1 MGPLRLFPLLSAVL
15 AATVLT
21 GCGSSDPASS
31 SASSGSSG
39 SSGSSAVSKAPGS
52 SAADGDF
59 PRTVAHEQGSTPLKA
74 APKRIAAISTGQLDD
89 LLTLGVVPVATT
101 RADYAGLVPDYLR
114 TAFPGQ
120 AEALGS
126 MTDIGT
132 RTSPN
137 LEKLAAAKPDLILV
151 NSTQGALYP
160 SLAAIAP
167 TVVTKGRGV
176 NWKKDLLTVADAVG
190 RRERARTLLTRFE
203 KDAADQGEK
212 LGGEHTALSM
222 VRFNPDRVRM
232 FGKKSFTGTIAD
244 DMGLGRPESQR
255 FDDISQDLSGERI
268 PRMDGDWIFYSVQG
282 RPGKTDAATYL
293 SNPLWKKLGAVRGGH
308 IVKVDDDPW
317 YLNAGP
323 TAARVV
329 LRDITEHLGR

>member
-1 MGPLRLFPLLSAVL
+1 MRPHRLFPLLSAAL
-15 AATVLT
+15 AVTVLT
-21 GCGSSDPASS
+21 GCGSSGAASS
-31 SASSGSSG
+31 STSSKTPESR
-39 SSGSSAVSKAPGS
+39 AV
-52 SAADGDF
+52 DGAF
-59 PRTVAHEQGSTPLKA
+59 PRTVAHAQGSTPLKA
-74 APKRIAAISTGQLDD
+74 EPKRIAAISTGQLDD

-101 RADYAGLVPDYLR
+101 RADYAGLVPTYLR
-114 TAFPGQ
+114 TAFPRQ
-120 AEALGS
+120 AKALGA

-137 LEKLAAAKPDLILV
+137 MEKLAAAKPDLILV
-151 NSTQGALYP
+151 NSTQGNLYATL
-160 SLAAIAP
+160 SAIAP

-190 RRERARTLLTRFE
+190 KHERARTLLTRFE

-212 LGGEHTALSM
+212 LGGEHTELSM

-244 DMGLGRPESQR
+244 DMGLGRPKSQR

-268 PRMDGDWIFYSVQG
+268 PQMDGDWIFYSVQG

-293 SNPLWKKLGAVRGGH
+293 SNPLWKKLGAVRAGH
-308 IVKVDDDPW
+308 TVKVDDDPW

-329 LRDITEHLGR
+329 LRDITEHIGR

>member
-1 MGPLRLFPLLSAVL
+1 MRPHRLFPLLSAAL
-15 AATVLT
+15 AVTVLT
-21 GCGSSDPASS
+21 GCGSSDAASS
-31 SASSGSSG
+31 STS
-39 SSGSSAVSKAPGS
+39 SKAPES
-52 SAADGDF
+52 RAADGAF
-59 PRTVAHEQGSTPLKA
+59 PRTVAHAQGGTPLKA
-74 APKRIAAISTGQLDD
+74 EPKRIAAISTGQLDD

-101 RADYAGLVPDYLR
+101 RADYAGLVPTYLR
-114 TAFPGQ
+114 TAFPRQ
-120 AEALGS
+120 AKALGA
-126 MTDIGT
+126 MADIGT
-132 RTSPN
+132 RASPN
-137 LEKLAAAKPDLILV
+137 MEKLAAAKPDLILV
-151 NSTQGALYP
+151 NSTQGNLYATL
-160 SLAAIAP
+160 SAIAP

-203 KDAADQGEK
+203 KEAADQGEK
-212 LGGEHTALSM
+212 LGGEHTELSM

-244 DMGLGRPESQR
+244 DMGLGRPKSQR

-268 PRMDGDWIFYSVQG
+268 PQMDGDWIFYSVQG

-293 SNPLWKKLGAVRGGH
+293 SNPLWKKLGAVRAGH
-308 IVKVDDDPW
+308 TVKVDDDPW

-329 LRDITEHLGR
+329 LRDITERLGH